1 MDRGLASP
9 AGLVSVAAL
18 AAGVACGRSQGVPD
32 EALGELCIEHL
43 DRIKPGVRDR
53 YIGCRVMRVP
63 LAYPIYRLDYE
74 PRREQFAESTGIEG
88 LYSVGRNGEFG
99 HWLME
104 DVYWRT
110 RRRIRPLLDKASR
123 VTL

>member
-1 MDRGLASP
+1 MLNI
-9 AGLVSVAAL
+9 LHVSDLHFGPPWLPRVGQAL
-18 AAGVACGRSQGVPD
+18 LEIAPRLEPD
-32 EALGELCIEHL
+32 VVVISGDLTQRA
-43 DRIKPGVRDR
+43 
-53 YIGCRVMRVP
+53 
-63 LAYPIYRLDYE
+63 
-74 PRREQFAESTGIEG
+74 RREQFAESTGIEG